1 MHALPKKQA
10 YVMTNPLI
18 CATATDTPDIG
29 VSGAPS
35 ALVAV
40 SARIGSDLRLVQ
52 GGGGNTS
59 LKRGDDFWVK
69 ASGTWLAEAESR
81 DIFVRLPLKR
91 VRTLMAGPQAESA
104 LAALAPDG
112 GLRPSIETSLH
123 ALLPHAAVLH
133 VHSVNTIVWAARDDG
148 QAALDEALQGL
159 SWAWVPYR
167 RPGLPLTEA
176 IADALAR
183 APTPPDILILGN
195 HGLVVGGE
203 DCAAAEAL
211 LQTVEA
217 RLARPARAP
226 LPADPA
232 RLRAAN
238 DLDWSACDSER
249 LNAIAT
255 DDIIAAVAARGAL
268 YPDHVVF
275 LGERALIVDEH
286 YPLSRALAD
295 AATAGISPPP
305 YAVVPGAGLLLS
317 PELSAGARA
326 MLECLAEVGLR
337 IDDLSRLRYLNDADA
352 AALLGW
358 EAEAY
363 RRARDTTPAHT
374 QS

>member
-1 MHALPKKQA
+1 
-10 YVMTNPLI
+10 MTSPQI
-18 CATATDTPDIG
+18 AATTSRTPNAG

-35 ALVAV
+35 ELVAV
-40 SARIGSDLRLVQ
+40 SARIGNNPRLVQ

-81 DIFVRLPLKR
+81 DIFVRLPLR
-91 VRTLMAGPQAESA
+91 HVRALMAGPDAESA
-104 LAALAPDG
+104 LAALAADG

-133 VHSVNTIVWAARDDG
+133 VHSVNTIVWAARADG
-148 QAALDEALQGL
+148 QEALDEALQGL

-176 IADALAR
+176 VADALAH
-183 APTPPDILILGN
+183 ASTPPDVLVLGN

-203 DCAAAEAL
+203 DCGAAEAL

-217 RLARPARAP
+217 RLARPARDP
-226 LPADPA
+226 LPGDPA

-249 LNAIAT
+249 LNAIGT
-255 DDIIAAVAARGAL
+255 DDIIAAIAARGAL

-275 LGERALIVDEH
+275 LGERALVVDEH
-286 YPLSRALAD
+286 YPLGRALAD
-295 AATAGISPPP
+295 AVAAGITPSP
-305 YAVVPGAGLLLS
+305 YAVVLGAGLLLS
-317 PELSAGARA
+317 PDMSAGARA

-337 IDDLSRLRYLNDADA
+337 IDDPTQLRYLNGDDA

-363 RRARDTTPAHT
+363 RRARNTAPAHT

>member
-1 MHALPKKQA
+1 MLFRS
-10 YVMTNPLI
+10 VMTNPRN
-18 CATATDTPDIG
+18 ATTVTGTPDTRTSAAPVEL
-29 VSGAPS
+29 VS
-35 ALVAV
+35 V
-40 SARIGSDLRLVQ
+40 SARIGSDVRLVQ

-81 DIFVRLPLKR
+81 DIFVRLPLQY

-104 LAALAPDG
+104 LAALASNG

-133 VHSVNTIVWAARDDG
+133 VHSVNTIAWAARDDG
-148 QAALDEALQGL
+148 QNALDRALQGL
-159 SWAWVPYR
+159 AWAWVPYR

-211 LQTVEA
+211 LQAVEA
-217 RLARPARAP
+217 RLARPARSP

-232 RLRAAN
+232 RLQAAN
-238 DLDWSACDSER
+238 DLAWSACDSQR

-255 DDIIAAVAARGAL
+255 DDITAAIAARGAL

-275 LGERALIVDEH
+275 LGERALVVDEH

-295 AATAGISPPP
+295 AAAAGISPPP
-305 YAVVPGAGLLLS
+305 YALVPGAGLLLS
-317 PELSAGARA
+317 PDISAGARA

-337 IDDLSRLRYLNDADA
+337 IDDPAQLQYLNGDDA

-363 RRARDTTPAHT
+363 RRARDTAPAHIRN
-374 QS
+374 